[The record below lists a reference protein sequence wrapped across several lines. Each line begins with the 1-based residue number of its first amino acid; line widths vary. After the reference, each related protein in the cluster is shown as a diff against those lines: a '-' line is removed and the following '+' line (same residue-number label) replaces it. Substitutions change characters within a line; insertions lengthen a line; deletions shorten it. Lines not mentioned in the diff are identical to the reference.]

1 MYVQIRQVFHPSSS
15 SLRILTRL
23 TALKHVMYDFDQTRH
38 LYLRSS
44 SMVDS

>member
-1 MYVQIRQVFHPSSS
+1 MYVQIYVFGV
-15 SLRILTRL
+15 LTRL